1 MGSFWCGDFFE
12 KLKKSQITPKVNK
25 LNVDDKTLV
34 CCVVLSP
41 VPLGARFRNDR
52 IEIVEKEIENDR
64 TIPGDL
70 RTAKIL

>member
-12 KLKKSQITPKVNK
+12 KLKKSQIIPKVNK
-25 LNVDDKTLV
+25 LYVDDKTLV
-34 CCVVLSP
+34 LRP

-52 IEIVEKEIENDR
+52 IEIIEEEIENDR

>member
-41 VPLGARFRNDR
+41 VPLLEPGLGMIVLRLLKKRSKM
-52 IEIVEKEIENDR
+52 IEPFQVI
-64 TIPGDL
+64 
-70 RTAKIL
+70 